1 MIYNKSQDN
10 FYLNKTFSF
19 SKTCF
24 SLIESLLNIFSKTKF
39 FYSKNF
45 QYSFST
51 RFSNDFIL
59 KMNSRVLI
67 S

>member
-10 FYLNKTFSF
+10 FYLNKTFSL

-24 SLIESLLNIFSKTKF
+24 SLIGSLLNIFSKTKF
-39 FYSKNF
+39 FYSTNS

-59 KMNSRVLI
+59 
-67 S
+67 